1 MVLLII
7 DGFHRR
13 RIESDSES
21 NPMIV
26 RDIDESQTVQ
36 VDQDNVYAVFV
47 TYVEIYNNSVY
58 DLLEDED
65 IRNKYSIITCT
76 IQIFLISNNILIL
89 RNNF

>member
-1 MVLLII
+1 
-7 DGFHRR
+7 
-13 RIESDSES
+13 
-21 NPMIV
+21 MIV
-26 RDIDESQTVQ
+26 RDINESQTVQ

-65 IRNKYSIITCT
+65 IRNKYSIITYT

>member
-7 DGFHRR
+7 DSFHRR
-13 RIESDSES
+13 KVESDSES

-26 RDIDESQTVQ
+26 RDINESQTVQ

-76 IQIFLISNNILIL
+76 IQISLISNNILIL